1 MTLERLYRE
10 NVYFG
15 LAYREAFADPEHP
28 TIAELNGPMVID
40 VTCALWEDDTEF
52 TLGSS
57 ELDSG
62 LTFCSKAG
70 EQSPTFMN
78 PTVVF
83 GALMDS
89 DRKADGLFNRVRDHI
104 VHPDIPFYTI
114 QRIGERS
121 DVDFALNQRV
131 SIVGVKTDYG
141 IPTGGSGENGRWVQN
156 FLNDDF
162 VNWNYKLDA

>member
-1 MTLERLYRE
+1 MANDRLYRE

-28 TIAELNGPMVID
+28 TIAELNGPLVFD

-83 GALMDS
+83 GSLMDKE
-89 DRKADGLFNRVRDHI
+89 RNATGLFNRVRDLI
-104 VHPDIPFYTI
+104 MFPDIPFYAIT
-114 QRIGERS
+114 RIGERS
-121 DVDFALNQRV
+121 DVDFAAGQKIDIV
-131 SIVGVKTDYG
+131 SVKTDNVV
-141 IPTGGSGENGRWVQN
+141 PTGSSGENGRWVQN
-156 FLNDDF
+156 FLNDGF
-162 VNWNYKLDA
+162 VNWGYVL